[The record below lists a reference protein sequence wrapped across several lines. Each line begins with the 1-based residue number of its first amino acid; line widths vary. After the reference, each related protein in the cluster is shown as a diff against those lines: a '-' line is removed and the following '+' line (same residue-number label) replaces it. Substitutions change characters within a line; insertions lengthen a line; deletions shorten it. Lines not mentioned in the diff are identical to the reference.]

1 MSIFFKA
8 FSWLAAFTGFSTVV
22 PDVVKHDMSSY
33 DDTDHSG
40 IWFDEVGSIPDEEEE
55 L

>member
-8 FSWLAAFTGFSTVV
+8 FSWLAAFAGLSTAV

-40 IWFDEVGSIPDEEEE
+40 IWVDELESVSDEEEE